1 MGRHCLERD
10 AARENQSV
18 IIGVILRGC
27 DLHSHSNSEAQ
38 AVFGIVGQ
46 ANFAH
51 HRGSVKTERQRIS
64 FVSGSATR
72 TRR

>member
-1 MGRHCLERD
+1 MQILQGLQDDEVGRPGSAVGRHCLERD

-27 DLHSHSNSEAQ
+27 DLHSNSNSEAQ

-51 HRGSVKTERQRIS
+51 H
-64 FVSGSATR
+64 
-72 TRR
+72 